1 MNILAASGA
10 GGFLWVLLVLAC
22 PLMMIFMMRG
32 MHGGGHGHGGQGH
45 AGHGGAAG
53 GHSCHGTGGDEE
65 EASEQTRSRA
75 MMSLDELKR
84 ERDELNALIGDRA
97 EQAATGKR

>member
-1 MNILAASGA
+1 MSTLASSGL
-10 GGFLWVLLVLAC
+10 GGFVWLLFVLAC

-32 MHGGGHGHGGQGH
+32 MHGGHGHGGQGH

-53 GHSCHGTGGDEE
+53 GHSCHGGGGDEE
-65 EASEQTRSRA
+65 EPSEQTRSRA

>member
-1 MNILAASGA
+1 MSILASSGL
-10 GGFLWVLLVLAC
+10 GGFVWLLFVLAC

-32 MHGGGHGHGGQGH
+32 MHGGHGHGGHGP
-45 AGHGGAAG
+45 AGHHA
-53 GHSCHGTGGDEE
+53 DEPAE
-65 EASEQTRSRA
+65 TTPPRA

-97 EQAATGKR
+97 EEAVAAKR